1 MRNTEFTIENLASA
15 ISSESSL
22 SALVEM
28 IGDMGLE
35 ITDMAVS
42 LKSGR
47 TDQSLRETT
56 VCSWSRDRLSL
67 MERGSSPAFRTG

>member
-1 MRNTEFTIENLASA
+1 MDLLHDFVCLCFSLAQCRNIFASVKKKRYAMRNTEFTIENLASA

-42 LKSGR
+42 LK
-47 TDQSLRETT
+47 
-56 VCSWSRDRLSL
+56 
-67 MERGSSPAFRTG
+67 

>member
-1 MRNTEFTIENLASA
+1 MLVLQFGTMSEYLCISKKKRHAMRNTEFTIENLASA

-42 LKSGR
+42 LK
-47 TDQSLRETT
+47 
-56 VCSWSRDRLSL
+56 
-67 MERGSSPAFRTG
+67 

>member
-1 MRNTEFTIENLASA
+1 MKGMDLLHDFVCLCFSLAQCRNIFASVKKNAMRNTEFTIENLASA

-42 LKSGR
+42 LK
-47 TDQSLRETT
+47 
-56 VCSWSRDRLSL
+56 
-67 MERGSSPAFRTG
+67 

>member
-1 MRNTEFTIENLASA
+1 MLVLQFGTMSEYLCISKKKLHAMRNTEFTIENLASA

-35 ITDMAVS
+35 ITDMAGS
-42 LKSGR
+42 LK
-47 TDQSLRETT
+47 
-56 VCSWSRDRLSL
+56 
-67 MERGSSPAFRTG
+67 